1 MSITKVCAIGNLDIE
16 FNLVLRIS
24 EADCF
29 KFEISDIHSP
39 SDLKNIF
46 YPVIENENN
55 DNEETKK
62 INYFDYVSLSSNN
75 DFINS
80 LLFINRAFKNKTFVE
95 LIMLNQLNF
104 SNETSFIRDLIKQIC
119 AKNYFFIVENKIYDI
134 PSKIKFNIKILE
146 DDTDEI
152 LSEKSFDLF
161 ENNAKKENDEINN
174 SHLNLFHRISYN
186 FSSTQFFLTNFSDII
201 NYKEKGYS
209 EISLFYKYL
218 IKSVPSM
225 KIITIFKENSL
236 ESSTDEFIDIYK
248 EIIEYSDYI
257 FSEKKSLNEFY
268 KKYNELYDI
277 DYYEDD
283 SLNENNDLILKDTN
297 KKRKGIERTSILM
310 EKLDYFHIYIQKGVK
325 MELTYNEDFEGKT
338 IWKSHSES
346 RENKIKKCLN
356 SKIDIFKGIFIGS
369 FLSRLI
375 YGKTIKT
382 CVTAGCLS
390 VKNMIEI
397 INNNIDY
404 VTDIDLYNVTV
415 PIKKLNKYEKIQKQ
429 ILNNNKKIRRREKGF
444 VLDCINENLS
454 KKKDYNPLKDIYC
467 QGFFYNQYN
476 FKHLIKLGFI
486 NKKGKVLKDPDSI
499 PKKSKK
505 DNLQK
510 NILTNPLYIAL
521 RDTNKFNNTL
531 FSKTRNKWIDSTKK
545 SDMGKTYYT
554 AFKSSSNDKF
564 SKKSVINLPMMK
576 TYHFKNK
583 SNNFKYID
591 NQNDGSISDRRLIS
605 RNQDNNLNHIGTNY
619 VDKKYFRQILKK
631 YEKKIK

>member
-1 MSITKVCAIGNLDIE
+1 
-16 FNLVLRIS
+16 
-24 EADCF
+24 
-29 KFEISDIHSP
+29 
-39 SDLKNIF
+39 
-46 YPVIENENN
+46 
-55 DNEETKK
+55 
-62 INYFDYVSLSSNN
+62 
-75 DFINS
+75 
-80 LLFINRAFKNKTFVE
+80 
-95 LIMLNQLNF
+95 
-104 SNETSFIRDLIKQIC
+104 
-119 AKNYFFIVENKIYDI
+119 
-134 PSKIKFNIKILE
+134 
-146 DDTDEI
+146 
-152 LSEKSFDLF
+152 
-161 ENNAKKENDEINN
+161 
-174 SHLNLFHRISYN
+174 
-186 FSSTQFFLTNFSDII
+186 
-201 NYKEKGYS
+201 
-209 EISLFYKYL
+209 
-218 IKSVPSM
+218 
-225 KIITIFKENSL
+225 
-236 ESSTDEFIDIYK
+236 
-248 EIIEYSDYI
+248 
-257 FSEKKSLNEFY
+257 
-268 KKYNELYDI
+268 
-277 DYYEDD
+277 
-283 SLNENNDLILKDTN
+283 
-297 KKRKGIERTSILM
+297 
-310 EKLDYFHIYIQKGVK
+310 

-369 FLSRLI
+369 LLSRLI

-429 ILNNNKKIRRREKGF
+429 ILNNNKKIRKREKGF

-476 FKHLIKLGFI
+476 FKHLINLGFI

-545 SDMGKTYYT
+545 SDMGRTYYT

-576 TYHFKNK
+576 TYHLKNK